1 MTLAELEARVAGLE
15 QEVERL
21 RRKVEGKPPAEHLRS
36 WFRDSGRFANDS
48 DFDEI
53 VRLGREYRESLRP
66 GPEEVEA

>member
-1 MTLAELEARVAGLE
+1 MTLAELEARVVGLE
-15 QEVERL
+15 RELDRL
-21 RRKVEGKPPAEHLRS
+21 RRKVEGMPPAEHLRS

-66 GPEEVEA
+66 ATGEAEQ

>member
-15 QEVERL
+15 QEIERL
-21 RRKVEGKPPAEHLRS
+21 RRKVEGKFPAQHLRS
-36 WFRDSGRFANDS
+36 WFRDTGRFANDP

-66 GPEEVEA
+66 ASDESEQ